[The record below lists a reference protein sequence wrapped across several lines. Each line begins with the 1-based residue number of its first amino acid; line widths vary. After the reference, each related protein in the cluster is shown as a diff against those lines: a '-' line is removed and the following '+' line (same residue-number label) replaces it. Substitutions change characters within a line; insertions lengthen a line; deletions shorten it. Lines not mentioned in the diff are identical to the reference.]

1 MFKKLIL
8 SLACAGALATG
19 SAQADTYVPI
29 IGVIKDSESL
39 ALIANAHTNFVLGFL
54 ANFISANNKF
64 QKTVGNAAGLGLAGI
79 LSSTGLVKN
88 TIANM
93 IDQHAEIN
101 IKSGWDYRSGDTF
114 RYDANKRDAMLLRS
128 SNIENKVALVI
139 AGLASYG
146 AGALA
151 GTATRAAIDG
161 AWYALKGTYNLI
173 TGKDSTETKDQ

>member
-1 MFKKLIL
+1 MFKKLVF

-19 SAQADTYVPI
+19 SAQADTYIPI
-29 IGVIKDSESL
+29 IGVIKDSERL

-93 IDQHAEIN
+93 LDQHAEIN
-101 IKSGWDYRSGDTF
+101 IGANAPFG
-114 RYDANKRDAMLLRS
+114 YDGPKRDAMLLRS
-128 SNIENKVALVI
+128 STIENKVALI
-139 AGLASYG
+139 ITGLASYG

-151 GTATRAAIDG
+151 GTATRAAADG

-173 TGKDSTETKDQ
+173 TGNASTTTKDQ